1 MRVKKKKG
9 RCNLKRIP
17 FFWDMAELLNTKI
30 IINSF
35 AEEKQERE
43 REKKKKEF
51 IFEFNLTLIKIMA
64 RPSFFNLFN
73 CLEILISR

>member
-1 MRVKKKKG
+1 MEWDIKDESEEKKKG

-35 AEEKQERE
+35 AEEKQE
-43 REKKKKEF
+43 KKKEF

-64 RPSFFNLFN
+64 RPSFF
-73 CLEILISR
+73 

>member
-1 MRVKKKKG
+1 MEWDIKDESEEKKKRR

-35 AEEKQERE
+35 AE
-43 REKKKKEF
+43 
-51 IFEFNLTLIKIMA
+51 
-64 RPSFFNLFN
+64 
-73 CLEILISR
+73 